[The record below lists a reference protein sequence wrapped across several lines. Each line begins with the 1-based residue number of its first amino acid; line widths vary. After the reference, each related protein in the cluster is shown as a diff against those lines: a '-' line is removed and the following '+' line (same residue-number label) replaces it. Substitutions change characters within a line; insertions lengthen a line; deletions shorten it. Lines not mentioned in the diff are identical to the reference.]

1 MLGWLK
7 WNSGRRRTGQQLY
20 ERIVAQSRNPS
31 LFEACGVPDT
41 MDGRLEMI
49 LLHTVLVL
57 ERLRREGS
65 AGQRLGQH
73 LMEALVR
80 DMDDA
85 LRRIGLG
92 DDSVSARIPR
102 LAGALQERSRDYGER
117 SGETLQAA
125 LLTHVYGG
133 AELSDAGVAEKARLL
148 AAYAERVRSR
158 LAATPGEGLLAAGV
172 AFPDVI
178 APVSRAREEQR

>member
-57 ERLRREGS
+57 ERLRLETEMRDVD
-65 AGQRLGQH
+65 A
-73 LMEALVR
+73 VR
-80 DMDDA
+80 TRDK
-85 LRRIGLG
+85 LR
-92 DDSVSARIPR
+92 
-102 LAGALQERSRDYGER
+102 
-117 SGETLQAA
+117 AA
-125 LLTHVYGG
+125 LLSCQLPG
-133 AELSDAGVAEKARLL
+133 ATA
-148 AAYAERVRSR
+148 VR
-158 LAATPGEGLLAAGV
+158 
-172 AFPDVI
+172 
-178 APVSRAREEQR
+178 